1 MINEKVNII
10 FTEIGELYL
19 FLFIDTTVSYI
30 FCTYY
35 SVRDSYICNMMN
47 KEKNS
52 VNPSC
57 KRWLYDDIKE
67 ANFMRFLL
75 EVRFTYRDS
84 PIVISVPLL
93 LNFILM
99 FVIYKYSSWS

>member
-1 MINEKVNII
+1 MINEKVNIH
-10 FTEIGELYL
+10 FTEIEKLYL

-30 FCTYY
+30 FCTY

-52 VNPSC
+52 VSPSC

-75 EVRFTYRDS
+75 EVRFTE
-84 PIVISVPLL
+84 PIVISVVKYIY
-93 LNFILM
+93 FKAQIL
-99 FVIYKYSSWS
+99 YLCY